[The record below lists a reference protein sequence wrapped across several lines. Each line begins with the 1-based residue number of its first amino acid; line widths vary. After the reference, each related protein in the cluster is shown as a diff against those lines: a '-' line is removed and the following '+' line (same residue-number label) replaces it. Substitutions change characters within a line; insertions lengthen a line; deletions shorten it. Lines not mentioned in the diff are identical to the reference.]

1 MDDAWDLHAVVR
13 SCTAMN
19 AAAVNAIT
27 AEDYDDV
34 CYSPESLASGCES
47 NPFAFSTPGNVS
59 GGLEDVYKAGCG
71 LPLPTSGETTST
83 IATCID
89 GEGFCHEQ
97 LTDSH
102 DSFSMS
108 SQSTR
113 PRKRKNQEKRVFQL
127 TQEQLSNDLWAWRK
141 YGQKPIKGSPFPRYI
156 FCFFFE
162 LRGIFFVI

>member
-19 AAAVNAIT
+19 AAAVNAT
-27 AEDYDDV
+27 TTEDYDDV
-34 CYSPESLASGCES
+34 CYSMEGLASGCES

-83 IATCID
+83 AATIATCID

-97 LTDSH
+97 LPMLTDSL

-113 PRKRKNQEKRVFQL
+113 PRKR
-127 TQEQLSNDLWAWRK
+127 
-141 YGQKPIKGSPFPRYI
+141 
-156 FCFFFE
+156 
-162 LRGIFFVI
+162 